1 MNFVTT
7 VSDVVRRSNGIVRS
21 LPLDLWPEADRNAW
35 VAACQ
40 PAARLKRG
48 GAAPAISR
56 PSRARP
62 TSGIT
67 GIFLDASIAMGCSDE
82 MNRLRLT

>member
-7 VSDVVRRSNGIVRS
+7 VSDVVRRSNGNVRS
-21 LPLDLWPEADRNAW
+21 LPLDLWPVVKPGVQLAG
-35 VAACQ
+35 Q
-40 PAARLKRG
+40 LRG
-48 GAAPAISR
+48 SSAEGLLAISSR
-56 PSRARP
+56 SRARS

-82 MNRLRLT
+82 RHQLRLT

>member
-35 VAACQ
+35 AQLAS
-40 PAARLKRG
+40 PLRG
-48 GAAPAISR
+48 SSAEVRPAISR